1 MKLHLELFVSDL
13 AASRSFYAR
22 VLGFHI
28 HVQKP
33 DGYTVMIRGDA
44 IIALNSRT
52 ILREGHPARAQPGE
66 GHGRGVEIVL
76 SVDDVERTYEVCG
89 TGWPVST
96 PLTRQPWGAHDFR
109 VVDPDGYYINV
120 SGPEDGLYDGPLGA

>member
-22 VLGFHI
+22 VLGFRI

-76 SVDDVERTYEVCG
+76 SVDDIERAYEEVQI
-89 TGWPVST
+89 TGWPIST
-96 PLTRQPWGAHDFR
+96 PLTLQPWGAYDFR

-120 SGPEDGLYDGPLGA
+120 SSPEEGL